1 MIMEALIWVGGKA
14 AGKALDVI
22 KDKVLGIE
30 YQQISVEDWAKT
42 AALAIFAGGS
52 LRPELSDEKKAKLR
66 FDDLQRQIDEVKKD
80 INELKLDMAA
90 FQWKVAE
97 LFDDALEKEL
107 WREMINLD
115 STLDSYYKQLK
126 NLGDSGDAVKEKS
139 ADALRIAQTIVTN
152 LDAEVDK
159 ARTRLLGGE
168 IGTVYVKGF
177 LDVWRNQA
185 LREADMGWDNQR
197 LAKIYNMLESKFT
210 RALLTQ
216 LRCVRL
222 MMEAQQTLFA
232 EKKSKT
238 DAIGYYSEDF
248 FPKLREEVDGF
259 RDMVESLAVNI
270 TPLPT
275 GSMLPYKIPPEVE
288 GMFAGLDLFTSQALG
303 GKLTNGG
310 AQGGRQLPAAPAIAG
325 CFGRVVIPSARWIRR
340 APGAKEAARVTITT
354 GSGSKVTVNGALEV
368 RAVTYT
374 PYKNNKDVELHKG
387 YQIQVGNDLRDMDKV
402 LIAHFTPSDALP
414 GGLAGGDI
422 SNPPQ
427 LDAALETATGE
438 VLAQTKAYVIP
449 IEVGEP
455 KPAREGEPPRE
466 PVTVPYGTFTMS
478 FTGGAGV
485 RAK

>member
-30 YQQISVEDWAKT
+30 YQDISVEDWAKT
-42 AALAIFAGGS
+42 AALAIFAGGG
-52 LRPELSDEKKAKLR
+52 LRPELSDDKKTKLR
-66 FDDLQRQIDEVKKD
+66 LDDLQWQIDGVKKD
-80 INELKLDMAA
+80 INELKLDVDA
-90 FQWKVAE
+90 FKWKVAE
-97 LFDDALEKEL
+97 LFDKAAEQEL
-107 WREMINLD
+107 WKETINLD

-126 NLGDSGDAVKEKS
+126 NLNASDDAAKEKS

-168 IGTVYVKGF
+168 IGGEYIKGF

-185 LREADMGWDNQR
+185 LREADMGWDNKR
-197 LAKIYNMLESKFT
+197 LAKIYNLLESKFT

-222 MMEAQQTLFA
+222 MMEAQQTLFV

-238 DAIGYYSEDF
+238 DAVDYYSKEF
-248 FPKLREEVDGF
+248 FPVLRQEVDGF
-259 RDMVESLAVNI
+259 RDIVESLAVNI

-303 GKLTNGG
+303 GKLSNGG
-310 AQGGRQLPAAPAIAG
+310 ARGGRQLPAAPAIAG
-325 CFGRVVIPSARWIRR
+325 CFGRVVIPSTRWIRR

-354 GSGSKVTVNGALEV
+354 NAGSKVTVNGTLEV
-368 RAVTYT
+368 RAVAYT
-374 PYKNNKDVELHKG
+374 PYAPQKGGELIHRG
-387 YQIQVGNDLRDMDKV
+387 YQIQSGNDLRDMDKV
-402 LIAHFTPSDALP
+402 LVAHFTPSDALP

-427 LDAALETATGE
+427 MDAALETAAGE

-449 IEVGEP
+449 VKVGDSNP
-455 KPAREGEPPRE
+455 L
-466 PVTVPYGTFTMS
+466 TVPYGTFTMS